1 MAYGDGMKQQ
11 TLGQE
16 TAEPISP
23 GIPDTASPDA
33 SPSPDEIKQALDKEP
48 TIPDEPGEDEEDD
61 QDEDKPEIKEKRHVP
76 RKVEIVITDKDMV
89 GQPLVF
95 TCTGKPFISVSY
107 NGHNYGGSSPCEDE
121 DEIKQAIKWD
131 EETIRNEGD
140 IPIIKDE
147 REASKLGQFYNNKV
161 I

>member
-1 MAYGDGMKQQ
+1 MKQQ

-76 RKVEIVITDKDMV
+76 RKVEIIITDKD
-89 GQPLVF
+89 
-95 TCTGKPFISVSY
+95 TDGKPHVFSCTDERLGKPYISVSY
-107 NGHNYGGSSPCEDE
+107 MSNLYGGASPCENE
-121 DEIKQAIKWD
+121 EEVKQAVKWD
-131 EETIRNEGD
+131 EETIRKAGD
-140 IPIIKDE
+140 LPIIRDE
-147 REASKLGQFYNNKV
+147 RTTSKLGQFYNNKV